1 MKEIFMLTKT
11 AMVKSLLAAS
21 IVSASCAASA
31 AEMYA
36 GGGVAVLDADEV
48 TYNAV
53 YGRFGAFFNENI
65 SAEARL
71 GLGVGDDT
79 VDGAKYELDNYYGV
93 YVRGGIPA
101 TEIFYPYAILGF
113 TKGKGSYSYSEVI
126 FGEEFSESESNS
138 ESDLSYGVGADF
150 AVTESLNIN
159 AEYMSYMDKDAGEL
173 NGFSVSVAFSF

>member
-1 MKEIFMLTKT
+1 MLNKT
-11 AMVKSLLAAS
+11 TMLKALLAAS
-21 IVSASCAASA
+21 IISASCAASA

-36 GGGVAVLDADEV
+36 GGGIAVLDADDV

-93 YVRGGIPA
+93 YIRGGIPA

-113 TKGKGSYSYSEVI
+113 TKGKASYSYSEVI
-126 FGEEFSESESNS
+126 LGQEFSASGSDS

-150 AVTESLNIN
+150 AVTENLKIN
-159 AEYMSYMDKDAGEL
+159 AEYMSYMDKDAAEL
-173 NGFSVSVAFSF
+173 TGFTVGVAFSF

>member
-1 MKEIFMLTKT
+1 MLNKT
-11 AMVKSLLAAS
+11 AIFKSFLAAS

-36 GGGVAVLDADEV
+36 GGSVAVLDADEV
-48 TYNAV
+48 TLNAV

-71 GLGVGDDT
+71 GLGVGDDSIGP
-79 VDGAKYELDNYYGV
+79 VNFELDNFYGA

-101 TEIFYPYAILGF
+101 GEVFYPYAILGF
-113 TKGKGSYSYSEVI
+113 TKGKTSYSGGGFDGSD
-126 FGEEFSESESNS
+126 S

-150 AVTESLNIN
+150 KVTDSLKIN
-159 AEYMSYMDKDAGEL
+159 AEYVTYYDKDAAEL
-173 NGFSVSVAFSF
+173 TGFSAGVAFSF

>member
-1 MKEIFMLTKT
+1 MLNKT
-11 AMVKSLLAAS
+11 TMLKTLLAAS

-36 GGGVAVLDADEV
+36 GGGIAVLDSDEV
-48 TYNAV
+48 TFNAV

-79 VDGAKYELDNYYGV
+79 VDGEKFELDNYYGV

-113 TKGKGSYSYSEVI
+113 TKGKWSSSYSYSEV
-126 FGEEFSESESNS
+126 FLGEEITISGSDSGS

-150 AVTESLNIN
+150 AVTENLKIN
-159 AEYMSYMDKDAGEL
+159 AEYMSYMDKDAAEL
-173 NGFSVSVAFSF
+173 TGFTVGVAFSF